1 MLTTLAAIAASLGLS
16 LAVDEINRIMV
27 DGQKLSPDQ
36 IATRVN
42 KILDQIRAKSNK
54 KYNDALDALQ
64 NAPSSEFYAGALK
77 DKVREIRR
85 KLYQD
90 ANRQR
95 DLASDVESRL
105 GSIQQRSAN
114 LQMSSD
120 AYRLHRGQEDVNS
133 ILSDLNKVDQSLD
146 DRNNNENK

>member
-16 LAVDEINRIMV
+16 LAVDEINRILV

-36 IATRVN
+36 IAAKVN
-42 KILDQIRAKSNK
+42 TILDQIRAKSNR
-54 KYNDALDALQ
+54 KYNEALDALQ

-77 DKVREIRR
+77 NKVREIRR
-85 KLYQD
+85 NLY
-90 ANRQR
+90 NKVSKQR
-95 DLASDVESRL
+95 DLASDVENKL

-120 AYRLHRGQEDVNS
+120 AYRLHNGQKDINS
-133 ILSDLNKVDQSLD
+133 ILSDLNKVDQALD
-146 DRNNNENK
+146 DQNKTK

>member
-16 LAVDEINRIMV
+16 LAVDEINRILV

-36 IATRVN
+36 IAAKVN
-42 KILDQIRAKSNK
+42 TILDQIRAKSNR
-54 KYNDALDALQ
+54 KYNEALDALQ

-85 KLYQD
+85 NLY
-90 ANRQR
+90 NNVSKQR
-95 DLASDVESRL
+95 DLAADVENRL

-120 AYRLHRGQEDVNS
+120 AYRLHNGQKDINT
-133 ILSDLNKVDQSLD
+133 ILSDLNKVDQALD
-146 DRNNNENK
+146 DQNKTNK

>member
-1 MLTTLAAIAASLGLS
+1 MLTTLAAIAASLGLT
-16 LAVDEINRIMV
+16 LAIDEINRIMV

-36 IATRVN
+36 IAMKVN
-42 KILDQIRAKSNK
+42 KVLDQIRAKSSR
-54 KYNDALDALQ
+54 KYNEALDAIE

-85 KLYQD
+85 NLYQN

-95 DLASDVESRL
+95 DIASNVESRL
-105 GSIQQRSAN
+105 GSIQQRAAN

-146 DRNNNENK
+146 DRNSNNK

>member
-1 MLTTLAAIAASLGLS
+1 MLTTLAAIAASIGLS

-36 IATRVN
+36 IAAKVN
-42 KILDQIRAKSNK
+42 RILDQIRAKSSK
-54 KYNDALDALQ
+54 KYNEALDALQ

-77 DKVREIRR
+77 EKVREIRR
-85 KLYQD
+85 RLYEN

-95 DLASDVESRL
+95 DIASDVENRL

-120 AYRLHRGQEDVNS
+120 AYRLHRGQDDVNN
-133 ILSDLNKVDQSLD
+133 IISDLNKVDQSLD
-146 DRNNNENK
+146 DRSNNNNK

>member
-16 LAVDEINRIMV
+16 LAVDEINRILV

-36 IATRVN
+36 IATKVN

-77 DKVREIRR
+77 NKVREIRQ
-85 KLYQD
+85 KLYED
-90 ANRQR
+90 VNKQR

-133 ILSDLNKVDQSLD
+133 ILSDLHKVDQSLD
-146 DRNNNENK
+146 DRVNKNN

>member
-1 MLTTLAAIAASLGLS
+1 MLTTLAAIAASLGLT
-16 LAVDEINRIMV
+16 LAIDEINRIMV
-27 DGQKLSPDQ
+27 DGQRLSPDQ
-36 IATRVN
+36 IATKVN
-42 KILDQIRAKSNK
+42 KILDQIRAKSSK
-54 KYNDALDALQ
+54 KYNEALDAIQ

-85 KLYQD
+85 NLYQN

-95 DLASDVESRL
+95 DIASDVESKL
-105 GSIQQRSAN
+105 NSIQQRAAN

-146 DRNNNENK
+146 DRNGNNK

>member
-1 MLTTLAAIAASLGLS
+1 MLTTLAAIAASLGLT
-16 LAVDEINRIMV
+16 LAIDEINRIMV

-36 IATRVN
+36 IATKVN
-42 KILDQIRAKSNK
+42 RILDQIRAKSSK
-54 KYNDALDALQ
+54 KYNDALDAIQ

-85 KLYQD
+85 NLYQN

-95 DLASDVESRL
+95 DIASDVESRL

-146 DRNNNENK
+146 DRNSNNK

>member
-36 IATRVN
+36 IAMKVN
-42 KILDQIRAKSNK
+42 TILDQIRAKSNK

-95 DLASDVESRL
+95 DIASDVESKL
-105 GSIQQRSAN
+105 ASVQQRSAN

-120 AYRLHRGQEDVNS
+120 AYRLHRGHEDVNN

-146 DRNNNENK
+146 DRNNYSK